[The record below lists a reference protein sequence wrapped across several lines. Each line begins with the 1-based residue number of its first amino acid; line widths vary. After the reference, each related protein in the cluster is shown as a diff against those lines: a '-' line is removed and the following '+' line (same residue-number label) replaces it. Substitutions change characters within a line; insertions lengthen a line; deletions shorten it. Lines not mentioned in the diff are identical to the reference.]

1 MSEDKVIDELEAEL
15 ARHEQR
21 LRDNERI
28 EETLLQDI
36 PLVGFRTGV
45 EEVRLRRKR
54 KCFPKWFTRIGNYLR
69 WHQAVG
75 TSRKTHEED
84 VSITVRMFQVRGLR
98 MEAKIRNIL
107 FPVDFSTR
115 SVLAA
120 QHVKTWLDRFG
131 ATLNTL
137 HVVDANALGHDAEGN
152 DEFLYSD
159 VSNLISK
166 RSADLKYFSDH
177 YFGENVARHT
187 VLSGGT
193 ADQIEDFAKRENI
206 DLIMLPRNHQNL
218 VSRALEDS
226 LAAKL
231 LERCTAS
238 VWVTEHLYDI
248 SPSAF
253 HSILC
258 AVHFENDVTLD
269 AQDHRMLQTVRELAT
284 TFQATVTFLFV
295 ISGAV
300 EESSGSVT
308 PIQAVAGMEPFVV
321 QVQGLFGSSA
331 EILRKP
337 GKVITTITDT
347 AQQMAA
353 GLIVVG
359 WTRPGTIGLGVQ
371 INILKIDHAA
381 RCAVLSV

>member
-1 MSEDKVIDELEAEL
+1 
-15 ARHEQR
+15 
-21 LRDNERI
+21 
-28 EETLLQDI
+28 
-36 PLVGFRTGV
+36 
-45 EEVRLRRKR
+45 
-54 KCFPKWFTRIGNYLR
+54 
-69 WHQAVG
+69 
-75 TSRKTHEED
+75 
-84 VSITVRMFQVRGLR
+84 
-98 MEAKIRNIL
+98 MEARIQNIL

-137 HVVDANALGHDAEGN
+137 RVVDANALGHDAEGN

-159 VSNLISK
+159 APNLILK

-193 ADQIEDFAKRENI
+193 ADQIEDLAKRENI

-238 VWVTEHLYDI
+238 VRVTEHLYDV

-253 HSILC
+253 HRILC

-284 TFQATVTFLFV
+284 TFQASVTFLFV

-300 EESSGSVT
+300 DESSASVT
-308 PIQAVAGMEPFVV
+308 QIQAVAGMAPFVAE
-321 QVQGLFGSSA
+321 VQGLFGSSA

-347 AQQMAA
+347 AKLMAA

-359 WTRPGTIGLGVQ
+359 RTRPGTIGLGVQ

-381 RCAVLSV
+381 RCAVLSVW